1 MMTTPERR
9 HSERARIPCS
19 IPVELSDAKR
29 ESAFDADAVDL
40 SVGGLSLRAARLPE
54 LGSTLLCSF
63 EAMPGGATV
72 LGRGEVV
79 WRQARS
85 DEPGGDFGLR
95 FVEID
100 AKNQA
105 MIDEMVAERIARI
118 ETPFTQPTP
127 VIANLEIENVST
139 PVAARLVHNGE
150 KEALFEQSLDLLSLG
165 KGVVAHAGVSLL
177 RGNIAQVTLRMD
189 ASTPMLVIKLEL
201 AHDPARFGE
210 FEWAEPGSDTD
221 PDIFASARAQA
232 DAATDDASDEEEEDE
247 SEEEESPAQET
258 SSTLAGLGSPLPA
271 PILAREDESSKQLP
285 LVFRRDANTTPDP
298 GASLRLTLSE
308 FPDAPDRV
316 YADEEHARALLAAT
330 ELEHAAPPESA
341 AALAARGS
349 APVIDQDKDEPT
361 SPVEEVPHPGL
372 VSALRV
378 FAAVGEFG
386 ERAKDWARGLPAQLQ
401 LASGPRVAGSRSRK
415 VTSVMARTHAHEEAL
430 PKLTKAAL
438 CVLALGATG
447 LLAFVFM
454 PAAPEPAPESVETD
468 VRAATDDAQ
477 LVSAANP
484 SAGPEAEAG
493 NQAAP
498 APPAYAVD
506 TRASNKP
513 AAAPAPAASSPKLM
527 AAPSVSVFGQAQVPH
542 GKRYLL
548 RMSNPVGMIQ
558 GVAEQDGFSVML
570 PANKALEKAAPIKS
584 GIHTVASAAILN
596 FKDHAELRVRFVP
609 GKKPVYRISGQG
621 TNLEI
626 LIAP

>member
-9 HSERARIPCS
+9 HSERARIPCN
-19 IPVELSDAKR
+19 IPVELSDAMR

-40 SVGGLSLRAARLPE
+40 SVGGLSLRSARLPE
-54 LGSTLLCSF
+54 LGSLLFCSF

-79 WRQARS
+79 WRQARNG
-85 DEPGGDFGLR
+85 EQGGDFGLR
-95 FVEID
+95 FVEVD

-127 VIANLEIENVST
+127 VIANLEIENVVT

-177 RGNIAQVTLRMD
+177 RGNIGQVTLRMD
-189 ASTPMLVIKLEL
+189 GSTPMLVIKLDL
-201 AHDPARFGE
+201 MRDPARFGE
-210 FEWAEPGSDTD
+210 FEWSEPGSDTD

-232 DAATDDASDEEEEDE
+232 DAAADDSEEEEEDSDEEEEDE
-247 SEEEESPAQET
+247 GESEAKGG
-258 SSTLAGLGSPLPA
+258 SSTLAGLGIPLPA

-298 GASLRLTLSE
+298 AASLRLTLSE
-308 FPDAPDRV
+308 FPEEPDRV

-330 ELEHAAPPESA
+330 ELEHTTPPEPEAELAPQA
-341 AALAARGS
+341 AG
-349 APVIDQDKDEPT
+349 KDEPT
-361 SPVEEVPHPGL
+361 SPVEEVPPHPGL

-378 FAAVGEFG
+378 FAAAGEIG
-386 ERAKDWARGLPAQLQ
+386 ERAKEWARSLPAQLQ
-401 LASGPRVAGSRSRK
+401 FASGPRVAGSRSRK
-415 VTSVMARTHAHEEAL
+415 VISVQSRTLSREDGL
-430 PKLTKAAL
+430 SKLTKAAL

-454 PAAPEPAPESVETD
+454 PAAPEPGPETVETD
-468 VRAATDDAQ
+468 VRAASDDAQ
-477 LVSAANP
+477 LVSAANA
-484 SAGPEAEAG
+484 SASPEAEAG

-498 APPAYAVD
+498 AAPSAYAVD
-506 TRASNKP
+506 VRAANKP
-513 AAAPAPAASSPKLM
+513 APAPAPAVSNPKLM
-527 AAPSVSVFGQAQVPH
+527 AAPSVSVFGQAQVPQ

-548 RMSNPVGMIQ
+548 RMANPVGAIQ
-558 GVAEQDGFSVML
+558 GIAERDGFSVVL

-584 GIHTVASAAILN
+584 GIQTVASAAILN

-609 GKKPVYRISGQG
+609 GKKPTYRITGQG
-621 TNLEI
+621 TNLEV